1 MTLTVDLTPE
11 EEARLAVTAKARGV
25 SVGTLVNIVL
35 KEVAAQASRAMEATA
50 SPTLP
55 RWPGNVIGG
64 LRREDI
70 YEDVR

>member
-1 MTLTVDLTPE
+1 MTLTVDLTAE

-25 SVGTLVNIVL
+25 SVDLLVTTVL
-35 KEVAAQASRAMEATA
+35 KEVAAQASKPVEATA

-55 RWPGNVIGG
+55 RWPGRVIGG

-70 YEDVR
+70 YDDAR